1 MAKASERE
9 IRALPVTLEVR
20 QVDDTGKR
28 TIAGTIKYNTES
40 AVMRDYWGDA
50 WCEELAAG
58 CFDESL
64 QTRNVVGLWSHDT
77 SQVLGNTKAGTLRV
91 NSDEERLAFDL
102 DLPDTQAGKDA
113 YESVKRGDVDGVSFG
128 MVVTKDK
135 WTTEKRDDETIY
147 KRTILEAELWELSL
161 VAFPAYPANE
171 VACRSLEK
179 FKEESEMGNE
189 TKAKEPKKEGK
200 LMETIRQI
208 EKELEE
214 LRTNKD
220 TETRTVPAV
229 AITSGDKKQEQRA
242 AFNHYL
248 RTGELRAMAVSSDTK
263 GAALAPADFAK
274 EIIDGL
280 KDVAV
285 MRQLARIL
293 PPISGKSAAYPRR
306 TGGSGAAMVAEGGT
320 ITPYDL
326 TFDQVTLVPHKAAA
340 LVEVSNEL
348 LQDEAVDLAG
358 YLAQHFRD
366 EIGELIES
374 QYWNGNGTAP
384 NLQGILTAVDDEGNP
399 IIERVET
406 AGTTAVGVDDILDLW
421 AALPA
426 KYRKNAVFVCNSA
439 MEAVLRK
446 MKDGDGRYLMVQD
459 LATGMGNTL
468 LGRPLV
474 LAESFPGEIEAG
486 KDVLM
491 VGDFKR
497 GVYIADKAGID
508 IQRNDAI
515 GFNKDTVA
523 FRAIF
528 RTDVAIAWADAMRI
542 LKVKAA
548 G

>member
-1 MAKASERE
+1 MSTKEV
-9 IRALPVTLEVR
+9 RALPVTLEVR
-20 QVDDTGKR
+20 QAGDNGSR
-28 TIAGTIKYNTES
+28 TITGSILYNTES
-40 AVMRDYWGDA
+40 KVMRDIWGDA
-50 WCEELAAG
+50 FVEELTAG

-64 QTRNVVGLWSHDT
+64 KTRNVVGLWSHDV
-77 SQVLGNTKAGTLRV
+77 SQVLGNTKAGTLRLES
-91 NSDEERLAFDL
+91 NEERLAFEL
-102 DLPDTQAGKDA
+102 DLPDTQAGRDA

-128 MVVTKDK
+128 MIVTKDK
-135 WTTEKRDDETIY
+135 WTTEKRDDETVY
-147 KRTILEAELWELSL
+147 KRTILEAELWEISP
-161 VAFPAYPANE
+161 VAFPAFPANE
-171 VACRSLEK
+171 VQCRSLEK
-179 FKEESEMGNE
+179 FKEEFKMSKETEPKE
-189 TKAKEPKKEGK
+189 TKKE
-200 LMETIRQI
+200 T
-208 EKELEE
+208 LEE
-214 LRTNKD
+214 IIKKVEEEVENMSENRSI
-220 TETRTVPAV
+220 PAV
-229 AITSGDKKQEQRA
+229 AINSGDNKLEQRA

-248 RTGELRAMAVSSDTK
+248 RTGEIREGSALMTVGNT
-263 GAALAPADFAK
+263 GAIAPVDFAK

-280 KDVAV
+280 ADVAV
-285 MRQLARIL
+285 MRQIARIL

-366 EIGELIES
+366 EIGELIEG

-406 AGTTAVGVDDILDLW
+406 AGTTAVGVDDILNLW

-439 MEAVLRK
+439 MEAVLRGL
-446 MKDGDGRYLMVQD
+446 KDGDGRYLMVQD
-459 LATGMGNTL
+459 LATGLGNTL

-474 LAESFPGEIEAG
+474 LAESFPGDIEAG

-508 IQRNDAI
+508 IQRNDSI

-528 RTDVAIAWADAMRI
+528 RTDIAIAWPDAMRV
-542 LKVKAA
+542 LSVKAA

>member
-28 TIAGTIKYNTES
+28 TIAGTIKYNTQSVE
-40 AVMRDYWGDA
+40 MRDWWGDKFV
-50 WCEELAAG
+50 EELAAG

-64 QTRNVVGLWSHDT
+64 KTRAVVGLWSHDT
-77 SQVLGNTKAGTLRV
+77 SQVLGNTKAGTLRLES
-91 NSDEERLAFDL
+91 NEEQLAFEL
-102 DLPDTQAGKDA
+102 DLPDTQAGRDA
-113 YESVKRGDVDGVSFG
+113 YESVSRGDVDGVSFG

-135 WTTEKRDDETIY
+135 WSKQDDVY
-147 KRTILEAELWELSL
+147 KRTILEAELWEISP
-161 VAFPAYPANE
+161 VAFPAFPANE
-171 VACRSLEK
+171 VQCRSLEK
-179 FKEESEMGNE
+179 FKEEFKMSKETEPKE
-189 TKAKEPKKEGK
+189 TKKE
-200 LMETIRQI
+200 T
-208 EKELEE
+208 LEE
-214 LRTNKD
+214 IIKKVEEEVENMSENRSI
-220 TETRTVPAV
+220 PAV
-229 AITSGDKKQEQRA
+229 AINSGDNKLEQRA

-248 RTGELRAMAVSSDTK
+248 RTGEIREGSALMTVGNT
-263 GAALAPADFAK
+263 GAIAPVDFAK

-280 KDVAV
+280 ADVAV
-285 MRQLARIL
+285 MRQIARIL

-366 EIGELIES
+366 EIGELIEG

-406 AGTTAVGVDDILDLW
+406 AGTTAVGVDDILNLW

-439 MEAVLRK
+439 MEAVLRGL
-446 MKDGDGRYLMVQD
+446 KDGDGRYLMVQD
-459 LATGMGNTL
+459 LATGLGNTL

-474 LAESFPGEIEAG
+474 LAESFPGDIEAG

-508 IQRNDAI
+508 IQRNDSI

-528 RTDVAIAWADAMRI
+528 RTDIAIAWPDAMRV
-542 LKVKAA
+542 LSVKAA